1 MADLLDQIWELDK
14 EDSYA
19 TLTIVPIKE
28 GDVRCWELRERIQIS
43 PYPNPFGY
51 GGQRGMGRTRDEAEI
66 EQEINRFYG
75 YLHEWK
81 KHGLE
86 KIEVVREPEMT
97 RAEHINK
104 IRQEHE
110 ASYPTITSGK
120 LQLQLM

>member
-1 MADLLDQIWELDK
+1 MADLLDQLWELDK
-14 EDSYA
+14 EDSFA
-19 TLTIVPIKE
+19 ILTIVPIKE
-28 GDVRCWELRERIQIS
+28 GDDRYWELMERIQIR

-51 GGQRGMGRTRDEAEI
+51 GGQWGMGRTNDEADI

-75 YLHEWK
+75 YLHRWQ

-86 KIEVVREPEMT
+86 RIEVVRKPEMT
-97 RAEHINK
+97 WAEHINK

-110 ASYPTITSGK
+110 ASYPTKTSEK

>member
-1 MADLLDQIWELDK
+1 MPDLLDQLWELDK
-14 EDSYA
+14 EDSFA
-19 TLTIVPIKE
+19 RLTIVPIKE
-28 GDVRCWELRERIQIS
+28 GDDRYWELTERIQIS

-51 GGQRGMGRTRDEAEI
+51 GGQWGMGRTHNEADI

-75 YLHEWK
+75 FLQRWQ

-86 KIEVVREPEMT
+86 KIEVVRMPEMT
-97 RAEHINK
+97 WAEYVNE

-110 ASYPTITSGK
+110 ASHPTTSGK